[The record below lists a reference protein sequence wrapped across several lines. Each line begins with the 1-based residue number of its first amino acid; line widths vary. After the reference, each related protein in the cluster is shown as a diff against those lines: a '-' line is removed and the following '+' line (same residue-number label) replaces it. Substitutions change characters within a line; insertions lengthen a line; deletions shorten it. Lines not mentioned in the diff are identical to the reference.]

1 MITRI
6 YTIIITDRE
15 EDLLTQKK
23 VAPLPDRS
31 IPSISSEEPEITIRF
46 VDKPYEGL
54 HERRQL

>member
-15 EDLLTQKK
+15 EDLLPEKK
-23 VAPLPDRS
+23 VEPLADRN
-31 IPSISSEEPEITIRF
+31 IPPFSSEEPEITIRF
-46 VDKPYEGL
+46 VDKPYVGL